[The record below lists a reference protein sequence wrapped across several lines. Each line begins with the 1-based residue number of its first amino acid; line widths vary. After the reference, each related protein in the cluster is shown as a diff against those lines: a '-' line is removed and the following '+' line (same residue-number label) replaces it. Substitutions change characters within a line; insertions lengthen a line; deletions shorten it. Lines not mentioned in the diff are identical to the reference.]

1 MENKTYSDELYHHGI
16 RGMKWGVRRYQ
27 NKDGTL
33 TAAGKKRNSKT
44 KNSDDKSNSRKKKIA
59 IAAASTLT
67 IAAATTLYGSSPT
80 VRKVVNSSLQKV
92 GSTTV
97 SALKKSGKK
106 SVELGKKYT
115 KEALNSAKE
124 GIKEGIKEAPKKATK
139 AIVVGAGMNIAKRAL
154 DKTIGKEEAAKIF
167 KANNNKKIDSF
178 WKVSSEDKDDDN

>member
-1 MENKTYSDELYHHGI
+1 MENKMYSDELYHHGI

-33 TAAGKKRNSKT
+33 TAAGKKRNSKI

-80 VRKVVNSSLQKV
+80 VRKAVNSSLQKA

-178 WKVSSEDKDDDN
+178 WKVSSEDKDDED